1 LTFNLALYIKAE
13 VMNWVYTVGSEKPQ
27 PVVVEQIKQKTG
39 NFFSSLLSG
48 LGGAST
54 PQRTPTPLPTPATNE
69 ADLVKINESNVVL
82 SIFTAEVD
90 VQLTK
95 KMSAELHR
103 STKKNPPSKVKYQL
117 IYVCLNCCFPLS
129 TN

>member
-1 LTFNLALYIKAE
+1 
-13 VMNWVYTVGSEKPQ
+13 MNWVYTVGSEKPQ
-27 PVVVEQIKQKTG
+27 PVVIEQIKQKTG
-39 NFFSSLLSG
+39 GFFSSLFSG
-48 LGGAST
+48 LGT
-54 PQRTPTPLPTPATNE
+54 PQRSPTPIITPAADE

-117 IYVCLNCCFPLS
+117 IYVRLYCCFLPS
-129 TN
+129 PN